1 MTMAHTEQFDEVQM
15 IFYAFND
22 SASYLHDCNIAQFP
36 IRIEEFES
44 VMDEHFSNTGRMSI
58 RELLSILDRHFI
70 RSDLAPG
77 YGFVGEIYEKDRDKK
92 GEIRVKKSATKGVA
106 KAHRTR
112 AIRGKKEEILRKAY
126 GIKKSENQP
135 GAEFKMP
142 QINLHI
148 EAVPMRSTDDHRS
161 TPSNKSILKIHV
173 TDQKCT
179 VSTALQNVL
188 DGFMSSGVS
197 KSITRRGPDLSPRG
211 SDHQSIYSTQMKELE
226 AHNIIHGED
235 DFDVKLIVK
244 SIFGETATFDE
255 DKLKEFLTGM
265 HIIESDSM
273 SRIKKFYS
281 SMFPTVTYGSAH
293 SAIITA
299 KLASENNSAL
309 AVARMVGVGKKTP
322 GSTGVDDGLPMRVT
336 PTSLTMETF
345 GCPYFTIGQHYFV
358 DFSTDTTAD
367 NFYNVHG
374 VTHNLEPG
382 KFTTSVSMNTL
393 ATFGM
398 WESTTDNLK
407 KLVAATGRVAQES
420 NQVPE
425 D

>member
-36 IRIEEFES
+36 IRIQEFES

-70 RSDLAPG
+70 RSETAPG
-77 YGFVGEIYEKDRDKK
+77 YGFVGDIYEKNRDKK
-92 GEIRVKKSATKGVA
+92 GEIRVKKKAIKGVA
-106 KAHRTR
+106 KAHQARK
-112 AIRGKKEEILRKAY
+112 IRGKKEKILRKAY
-126 GIKKSENQP
+126 GIEKSENQP

-148 EAVPMRSTDDHRS
+148 EAVPMRSTGD
-161 TPSNKSILKIHV
+161 KSILKIHV

-179 VSTALQNVL
+179 TSTALQNVL
-188 DGFMSSGVS
+188 EGFMSNGVA

-211 SDHQSIYSTQMKELE
+211 SDHQSIYSMQMKELE
-226 AHNIIHGED
+226 AHNIISGED

-244 SIFGETATFDE
+244 SIFGKTATFDE
-255 DKLKEFLTGM
+255 EKTRELLTGM
-265 HIIESDSM
+265 RIIESDSM
-273 SRIKKFYS
+273 SRLKKFYS
-281 SMFPTVTYGSAH
+281 SMFPTFTYGSAH

-299 KLASENNSAL
+299 KLATENNPGL
-309 AVARMVGVGKKTP
+309 ATARMVGVGKKTP

-345 GCPYFTIGQHYFV
+345 GCPYFTIGQNYFV

-367 NFYNVHG
+367 NFYSVFE

-382 KFTTSVSMNTL
+382 KFTTSVRMNTL

-407 KLVAATGRVAQES
+407 KLVASAGRVAQEKI
-420 NQVPE
+420 QVPE